1 MRFFVS
7 YQAVPP
13 QSKTKKKKI
22 HRINQGW
29 QRAKNSYPRTCTTA
43 EYTRPHRLHPVSLV
57 GACCCLTWQQLQ
69 KKLGKAKNTRVP
81 FFFQI
86 VIQSLMGGI
95 AITMRFFIARSPG
108 ASATFLA
115 EISVN
120 SPWKLVIFIIWK
132 NLFWIKVSK
141 KTFYLI
147 LKIEAL
153 PGALDDASIKAAAL
167 SRGSTTT
174 CTNNASFFGYPPCK
188 RWWSCPIPSAPP
200 HCFVNCTTAYM
211 CCASM
216 PSNRQT
222 PLLSTA

>member
-22 HRINQGW
+22 HWINQGW

-95 AITMRFFIARSPG
+95 AITMRFFVARS
-108 ASATFLA
+108 S
-115 EISVN
+115 
-120 SPWKLVIFIIWK
+120 
-132 NLFWIKVSK
+132 
-141 KTFYLI
+141 
-147 LKIEAL
+147 
-153 PGALDDASIKAAAL
+153 GALDDASIKTAVF

-174 CTNNASFFGYPPCK
+174 CTNNASFFGYPLCK
-188 RWWSCPIPSAPP
+188 RWWSCSIPSSSP